1 MTVLT
6 KAENDHQLI
15 TTWLLDK
22 QSTFTRNQYQSNIK
36 QFLDLIGCAIDQVK
50 IEDLQQYVRML
61 EMKGNKPST
70 IKGKLSV
77 VKSLFSFAFSVGYIT
92 SNVAVLVKAPKVNKR
107 IASMRI
113 NHQDIRKMVD
123 GANSLRDKLIIKM
136 MYFLGLR
143 VSEVLRL
150 TWNDF
155 YMDNGV
161 VKVFISGKG
170 NKERSLIVPDE
181 LYQELL
187 QLKTEYNINYVFT
200 AYQRDEMLK
209 RQAVNMML
217 NRLKK
222 RLGIDSSI
230 YPHKFRHEHS
240 MTSLDN
246 GCDIHLL
253 SRSLGHSSVSITESY
268 YLNGREKQSSSTYIS
283 L

>member
-1 MTVLT
+1 MILT
-6 KAENDHQLI
+6 KATSDNQLI

-22 QSTFTRNQYQSNIK
+22 QSPLSQKQYQTSIR
-36 QFLDLIGCAIDQVK
+36 QFIRYIGCPLSDVK
-50 IEDLQQYVRML
+50 IEDLQGYLRML

-113 NHQDIRKMVD
+113 DHEDIRAMVD

-150 TWNDF
+150 TWSDF
-155 YMDNGV
+155 YVDSGEM
-161 VKVFISGKG
+161 KVFINGKG

-187 QLKTEYNINYVFT
+187 QLQTEYNKTFVFT
-200 AYQRDEMLK
+200 AYQRNEMLR

-217 NRLKK
+217 DRLKK
-222 RLGIDSSI
+222 RLGIDSNI
-230 YPHKFRHEHS
+230 HPHKFRHEHS

>member
-1 MTVLT
+1 MILT
-6 KAENDHQLI
+6 KANSDHELI

-22 QSTFTRNQYQSNIK
+22 QSPLSQKQYQTSIG
-36 QFLDLIGCAIDQVK
+36 QFIRYIGCSIAEVK
-50 IEDLQQYVRML
+50 IEDLQGYIRML

-70 IKGKLSV
+70 IKGKLSI

-92 SNVAVLVKAPKVNKR
+92 SNVAVLVKAPKVHKR
-107 IASMRI
+107 TASMRI
-113 NHQDIRKMVD
+113 DHEDIRKMVD
-123 GANSLRDKLIIKM
+123 GANSERDRLLIKM

-150 TWNDF
+150 TWKDF
-155 YMDNGV
+155 YIDGGE

-170 NKERSLIVPDE
+170 DKERSLIVPE
-181 LYQELL
+181 PLYQELVQL
-187 QLKTEYNINYVFT
+187 QTEYNKTFVFT
-200 AYQRDEMLK
+200 AYQRDQQLR
-209 RQAVNMML
+209 RQAVNMMID
-217 NRLKK
+217 RLKK
-222 RLGIDSSI
+222 KLSIDSNI
-230 YPHKFRHEHS
+230 HPHKFRHEHS